1 MNGLYTFIQGETGEM
16 LINTL
21 LHSIWQGTLIAGFLY
36 LCLRQMK
43 NKQSNGRYGLSVLGL
58 GAVIVCA
65 FITYAVLAY
74 PATSS
79 ALHTEAGHGQTPVSL
94 ASDASD
100 DVSVTS
106 AWANTERPS
115 PGVPAR
121 ATPWQGYALCA
132 WLLGAV
138 VMLGRALCLILG
150 AGRARQL
157 CQPVDEPA
165 LLGLVDDLCKRL
177 HLRCKITIAAG
188 EHIVIPGVVGFLKP
202 TILLPLSMVTAIPT
216 EDLHAILAHELAHIK
231 RYDYLINIGQMI
243 IEAVLFFNP
252 AVWWMS
258 RQIRI
263 EREACC
269 DIAGV
274 KASGEALAYAQV
286 LTHWAEKVSSPM
298 AHPPTAAMLGLS
310 GPAQPR
316 HLVDRVKRILLTDY
330 QPRIRLAWYSALIML
345 TLSGLIGFS
354 LWQGASTAVGYV
366 GQWLSPQE
374 RVEAIVEIQ
383 QEYKPIGDRYD
394 PNAMITVSG
403 TVRTWDKQ
411 ALPNNWRMLHGVS
424 RHPNSSA
431 SYGLNLKDGAFS
443 QKMQYG
449 KIMLI
454 AQADGY
460 APAFA
465 WPLEARP
472 GERIENV
479 ELVLEQGFT
488 TQLRIV
494 DPNKRPIQGAAL
506 SGGYIVMS
514 NHGSGVA
521 LGTVTD
527 ANGMAELAHC
537 TECKL
542 RIRATVPGFQ
552 YDEKVF
558 DLEPGKRQEWILT
571 PARLTSGVLVS
582 EDTGQPIAGATFGLS
597 HCEGGPFHQGSDD
610 PYHNRTILAS
620 SDAQGRF
627 ELASLRDD
635 TRYFFRIDAPGHA
648 VKFPFQIRAGQQD
661 LRIASGQALYCQG
674 KIIGPL
680 ERLSSYRDRVYMSY
694 DNPWSYGS
702 DSGKHSYPQNYD
714 VDIRDGV
721 AWFKIEG
728 LWPGPLTLY
737 AGGKQLRLHIKDKP
751 IEDVVIDLNSDSAER
766 RPVRVTFT
774 CEGKQVFP
782 QGKLTGNCN
791 TDGKSISN
799 KYQGGDLKD
808 GVARLTVPVPCTFNA
823 RCMEV
828 VGYWFGN
835 VGLKVPAGQDE
846 YSAQIEAIPA
856 GSVFG
861 NLLRPD
867 GSLEDY
873 DDLHI
878 QVLDPAPGLK
888 DRDISYEV
896 FDHRQGNNGK
906 FTGSPIPL
914 GGKYVIVASRKYTK
928 LFSPPFVLNQQNS
941 IYNCDLQLKQPVTI
955 QGRVRRPD
963 GTPAYRANVE
973 LRLLVKQ
980 YDMDHGFLSMTTD
993 EEGRFAFHEVNADAP
1008 GKYLLEI
1015 DGGPGYQLAS
1025 RQIKRPEQPIEW
1037 TLKSGYTVKG
1047 IVLDDKTGWP
1057 IPNVTLYVRERFA
1070 IGRKDNT
1077 PSDSPTDDRGEFV
1090 FSRLGKRA
1098 YMLNYMNDL
1107 RTADSEDTP
1116 TFTGGQKEPVVI
1128 RASIPEWSKHRAVKP
1143 PDQ

>member
-16 LINTL
+16 LIDTL
-21 LHSIWQGTLIAGFLY
+21 LHSIWQGTLIAGCLY
-36 LCLRQMK
+36 LCLSQMK
-43 NKQSNGRYGLSVLGL
+43 NRRPNGRYGLSVLGL
-58 GAVIVCA
+58 GAVIGCA
-65 FITYAVLAY
+65 FMTFAVLQY
-74 PATSS
+74 PASTSP
-79 ALHTEAGHGQTPVSL
+79 ADVRAGHEQTPTPL
-94 ASDASD
+94 ASAVSDAAPARLFQTHAD
-100 DVSVTS
+100 
-106 AWANTERPS
+106 RPS
-115 PGVPAR
+115 PGTPAHS
-121 ATPWQGYALCA
+121 ASWQGYALCV

-157 CQPVDEPA
+157 CQAVDEPA
-165 LLGLVDDLCKRL
+165 LLGLVEDLCKRL
-177 HLRCKITIAAG
+177 RLSCKISIAAG

-231 RYDYLINIGQMI
+231 RYDYLVNIGQMI

-252 AVWWMS
+252 AVWWIS

-274 KASGEALAYAQV
+274 NASGEALAYAQV

-298 AHPPTAAMLGLS
+298 AHPPTAAMLGFS

-330 QPRIRLAWYSALIML
+330 QPRIRLAWYSAVIML
-345 TLSGLIGFS
+345 GISGLIGFS
-354 LWQGASTAVGYV
+354 MWQGASTAVGYV

-374 RVEAIVEIQ
+374 RVETIAEIQ

-394 PNAMITVSG
+394 PNVMITVSG
-403 TVRTWDKQ
+403 TVRTWDGKP
-411 ALPNNWRMLHGVS
+411 LPNDWRVLHGTS

-431 SYGLNLKDGAFS
+431 SYSLNLKNGAFS

-449 KIMLI
+449 KIMLV

-472 GERIENV
+472 GEPIENV
-479 ELVLEQGFT
+479 DLVLEQGFST
-488 TQLRIV
+488 ELCIV

-506 SGGYIVMS
+506 SGGYIVMP

-521 LGTVTD
+521 LDAVTD
-527 ANGMAELAHC
+527 ANGMAELSHC
-537 TECKL
+537 TECQL

-558 DLEPGKRQEWILT
+558 DLKPGKRQEWTLT
-571 PARLTSGVLVS
+571 PARLTSGVVVS
-582 EDTGQPIAGATFGLS
+582 EATGQPIAGATFGLNR
-597 HCEGGPFHQGSDD
+597 CQGGPFHQGSD
-610 PYHNRTILAS
+610 PYRNSTILAT

-627 ELASLRDD
+627 ELTSLRDD
-635 TRYFFRIDAPGHA
+635 TRYYFRIDAPGHA
-648 VKFPFQIRAGQQD
+648 VRFPYQIRAGQKD
-661 LRIASGQALYCQG
+661 LRITHGQALYCQG
-674 KIIGPL
+674 KIVGPL
-680 ERLSSYRDRVYMSY
+680 ERLSIYRDRVYMSY
-694 DNPWSYGS
+694 NNPWNYGS
-702 DSGKHSYPQNYD
+702 DSGSHSYPQNYD

-721 AWFKIEG
+721 AWFKIED
-728 LWPGPLTLY
+728 LWPGRLTLY
-737 AGGKQLRLHIKDKP
+737 AGDRQLRLDIKDKP
-751 IEDVVIDLNSDSAER
+751 IEDLVIDLNSDLTER
-766 RPVRVTFT
+766 RSLRVTFT

-782 QGKLTGNCN
+782 QGKLTGYCN
-791 TDGKSISN
+791 TDGKSINS
-799 KYQGGDLKD
+799 KYEGGDLTD

-823 RCMEV
+823 RCKGL

-835 VGLKVPAGQDE
+835 LPLKIPAGQDE
-846 YSAQIEAIPA
+846 YATDIEVIPA

-867 GSLEDY
+867 GKLEDY
-873 DDLHI
+873 DDLAI
-878 QVLDPAPGLK
+878 YVLDKAPGLK
-888 DRDISYEV
+888 DSDISYEV

-914 GGKYVIVASRKYTK
+914 GGKYVIAASRKYTK

-941 IYNCDLQLKQPVTI
+941 IYNCDLQLKQPVTV

-963 GTPAYRANVE
+963 GSPAYRARVE
-973 LRLLVKQ
+973 LRLLVKE
-980 YDMDHGFLSMTTD
+980 YATNHSFLSQRTD
-993 EEGRFAFHEVNADAP
+993 EQGRFAFPEVNADAP
-1008 GKYLLEI
+1008 GKYQLEI
-1015 DGGPGYQLAS
+1015 DGGAGYQLDS
-1025 RQIKRPEQPIEW
+1025 REIKRLKQPIEW
-1037 TLKSGYTVKG
+1037 TLKPGYAVKG
-1047 IVLDDKTGWP
+1047 IVLDAKTGWP
-1057 IPNVTLYVRERFA
+1057 IPDVTLYARQRYA
-1070 IGRKDNT
+1070 TGRKDNI
-1077 PSDSPTDDRGEFV
+1077 PSDSPTNDRGEFV
-1090 FSRLGKRA
+1090 FSRLGNRA
-1098 YMLNYMNDL
+1098 YRLDYMNDL
-1107 RTADSEDTP
+1107 RMADSEDTP
-1116 TFTGGQKEPVVI
+1116 TFTGGQKEQVVI
-1128 RASIPEWSKHRAVKP
+1128 RASIPEWSKHRAVKAP
-1143 PDQ
+1143 GQ